1 MPICSSRAS
10 AAFCAPGA
18 EQGAGSA
25 GSRVTGQ
32 PDTDL
37 AHPDPRNPNPN
48 PNPNPSPKQ
57 DEGYVFTFVYDS
69 ATHTSDLAV
78 LDARDLHTV
87 ALVRLP
93 QHVPPLF
100 HGSWVEEV
108 FM

>member
-1 MPICSSRAS
+1 MRATCSPSCTTNR
-10 AAFCAPGA
+10 
-18 EQGAGSA
+18 
-25 GSRVTGQ
+25 
-32 PDTDL
+32 D
-37 AHPDPRNPNPN
+37 PNPN
-48 PNPNPSPKQ
+48 PNPNPKQ

-100 HGSWVEEV
+100 HGSWVGEV